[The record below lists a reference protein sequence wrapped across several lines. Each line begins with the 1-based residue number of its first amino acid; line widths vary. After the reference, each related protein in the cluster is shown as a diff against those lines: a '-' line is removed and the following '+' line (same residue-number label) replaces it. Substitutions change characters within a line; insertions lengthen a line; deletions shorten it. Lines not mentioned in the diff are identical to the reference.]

1 MPRGKWVL
9 FDTNVYVAALREGIR
24 GAAFARIRESAPR
37 TFLAS
42 VVSAELRAGA
52 VDQTGRSVVLEL
64 TDRFD
69 RLGRVVTP
77 EARSWSLA
85 GDVLGDIR
93 RREPGLRDK
102 IASLWD
108 KAPFPPLRSAPRF
121 PPLHPRGGSSCCAD
135 SCASISSRSRARS
148 SRPLPPGVPSS
159 SRRLPCSFI
168 G

>member
-1 MPRGKWVL
+1 MPRGKRVL
-9 FDTNVYVAALREGIR
+9 FDTNVYVAALREGVR

-52 VDQTGRSVVLEL
+52 VDETGRSVVLEL

-69 RLGRVVTP
+69 RLGRIVTP

-93 RREPGLRDK
+93 RREPGMRDK
-102 IASLWD
+102 IARLWND
-108 KAPFPPLRSAPRF
+108 ALIALSARQIGASVVTGNVGDFELLRRFVRFDLEPFES
-121 PPLHPRGGSSCCAD
+121 
-135 SCASISSRSRARS
+135 
-148 SRPLPPGVPSS
+148 
-159 SRRLPCSFI
+159 
-168 G
+168 

>member
-9 FDTNVYVAALREGIR
+9 FDTNVYVAALREGVR

-102 IASLWD
+102 IARLWND
-108 KAPFPPLRSAPRF
+108 VLIALSARQIGASVVTGNVEDFELLRRFVRFDLEPFET
-121 PPLHPRGGSSCCAD
+121 
-135 SCASISSRSRARS
+135 
-148 SRPLPPGVPSS
+148 
-159 SRRLPCSFI
+159 
-168 G
+168 

>member
-9 FDTNVYVAALREGIR
+9 FDTNVYVAALREGVR

-102 IASLWD
+102 IASLWND
-108 KAPFPPLRSAPRF
+108 ALIALSARQIGASVVTANVGDFELLRRFVRFDLEPFES
-121 PPLHPRGGSSCCAD
+121 
-135 SCASISSRSRARS
+135 
-148 SRPLPPGVPSS
+148 
-159 SRRLPCSFI
+159 
-168 G
+168 

>member
-9 FDTNVYVAALREGIR
+9 FDTNVYVAALREGVR

-64 TDRFD
+64 SKRFD

-93 RREPGLRDK
+93 RGEPGMRDK
-102 IASLWD
+102 IARLWND
-108 KAPFPPLRSAPRF
+108 ALIALSARQIGASVVTGNVGGFELLRRFVRFDLEPFER
-121 PPLHPRGGSSCCAD
+121 
-135 SCASISSRSRARS
+135 
-148 SRPLPPGVPSS
+148 
-159 SRRLPCSFI
+159 
-168 G
+168 

>member
-9 FDTNVYVAALREGIR
+9 FDTNVYVAALREGVR

-52 VDQTGRSVVLEL
+52 MDQTGRSVVLEL

-102 IASLWD
+102 IARLWND
-108 KAPFPPLRSAPRF
+108 ALIALSARQIGAAVVTGNVEDFELLRRFVRFDLEPFET
-121 PPLHPRGGSSCCAD
+121 
-135 SCASISSRSRARS
+135 
-148 SRPLPPGVPSS
+148 
-159 SRRLPCSFI
+159 
-168 G
+168 

>member
-9 FDTNVYVAALREGIR
+9 FDTNVYVAALREGVR

-64 TDRFD
+64 TERFD

-102 IASLWD
+102 IARLWND
-108 KAPFPPLRSAPRF
+108 ALIALSARQIGASVVTGNVGDFELLRRFVRFDLEPFE
-121 PPLHPRGGSSCCAD
+121 
-135 SCASISSRSRARS
+135 I
-148 SRPLPPGVPSS
+148 
-159 SRRLPCSFI
+159 
-168 G
+168 

>member
-1 MPRGKWVL
+1 MPRGKWIL
-9 FDTNVYVAALREGIR
+9 FDTNVYVAALREGVR

-37 TFLAS
+37 TFLAA

-69 RLGRVVTP
+69 RLGRIVTP

-93 RREPGLRDK
+93 RGEPGMRDK
-102 IASLWD
+102 IARLWND
-108 KAPFPPLRSAPRF
+108 ALIALSARQIGASVVTGNVGDFELLRRFVRFDLEPFER
-121 PPLHPRGGSSCCAD
+121 
-135 SCASISSRSRARS
+135 
-148 SRPLPPGVPSS
+148 
-159 SRRLPCSFI
+159 
-168 G
+168 

>member
-9 FDTNVYVAALREGIR
+9 FDTNVYVAALREGVR

-69 RLGRVVTP
+69 RLGRIVTP

-93 RREPGLRDK
+93 RREPGMRDK
-102 IASLWD
+102 IARLWND
-108 KAPFPPLRSAPRF
+108 ALIALSARQIGASVVTGNVGDFELLRRFVRFDLEPFET
-121 PPLHPRGGSSCCAD
+121 
-135 SCASISSRSRARS
+135 
-148 SRPLPPGVPSS
+148 
-159 SRRLPCSFI
+159 
-168 G
+168 

>member
-9 FDTNVYVAALREGIR
+9 FDTNVYVAALREGVR

-69 RLGRVVTP
+69 RLGRIVTP

-93 RREPGLRDK
+93 RREPGMRDK
-102 IASLWD
+102 IARLWND
-108 KAPFPPLRSAPRF
+108 ALIALSARQISASVVTGNVGDFELLRRFVRFDLEPFET
-121 PPLHPRGGSSCCAD
+121 
-135 SCASISSRSRARS
+135 
-148 SRPLPPGVPSS
+148 
-159 SRRLPCSFI
+159 
-168 G
+168 

>member
-1 MPRGKWVL
+1 MPRGRWVL
-9 FDTNVYVAALREGIR
+9 FDTNVYVAALREGVR
-24 GAAFARIRESAPR
+24 GAAFLRIRESAPR

-93 RREPGLRDK
+93 RREPGMRGK
-102 IASLWD
+102 IASLWND
-108 KAPFPPLRSAPRF
+108 ALIALSARQIGAAVVTGNVGDFELLRRFVRFDLEPFER
-121 PPLHPRGGSSCCAD
+121 
-135 SCASISSRSRARS
+135 
-148 SRPLPPGVPSS
+148 
-159 SRRLPCSFI
+159 
-168 G
+168 

>member
-9 FDTNVYVAALREGIR
+9 FDTNVYVAALREGVW

-64 TDRFD
+64 TERFD

-102 IASLWD
+102 ITSLWND
-108 KAPFPPLRSAPRF
+108 ALIALSARQIGAAVVTGNVGDFELLRRFVRFDLEPFES
-121 PPLHPRGGSSCCAD
+121 
-135 SCASISSRSRARS
+135 
-148 SRPLPPGVPSS
+148 
-159 SRRLPCSFI
+159 
-168 G
+168 

>member
-9 FDTNVYVAALREGIR
+9 FDTNVYVAALREGVR

-69 RLGRVVTP
+69 RLGRIVTP
-77 EARSWSLA
+77 EAKSWSLA

-93 RREPGLRDK
+93 RREPGMRDK
-102 IASLWD
+102 IARLWND
-108 KAPFPPLRSAPRF
+108 ALIALSARQIGASVVTGNVGDFELLRRFVRFDLEPFER
-121 PPLHPRGGSSCCAD
+121 
-135 SCASISSRSRARS
+135 
-148 SRPLPPGVPSS
+148 
-159 SRRLPCSFI
+159 
-168 G
+168 

>member
-9 FDTNVYVAALREGIR
+9 FDTNVYVAALREGVR

-42 VVSAELRAGA
+42 VVSAELRAGT

-85 GDVLGDIR
+85 SR
-93 RREPGLRDK
+93 TSSR
-102 IASLWD
+102 ASG
-108 KAPFPPLRSAPRF
+108 R
-121 PPLHPRGGSSCCAD
+121 
-135 SCASISSRSRARS
+135 SRSRHSAWWRA
-148 SRPLPPGVPSS
+148 PS
-159 SRRLPCSFI
+159 
-168 G
+168 GGTT

>member
-9 FDTNVYVAALREGIR
+9 FDTNVYAAAVREGVR

-69 RLGRVVTP
+69 RLGRIVTP

-85 GDVLGDIR
+85 GNVLGDIR
-93 RREPGLRDK
+93 RREPGMRDK
-102 IASLWD
+102 IARLWND
-108 KAPFPPLRSAPRF
+108 ALIALSARQIGASVVTGNMGDFELLRRFVRFDLEPFES
-121 PPLHPRGGSSCCAD
+121 
-135 SCASISSRSRARS
+135 
-148 SRPLPPGVPSS
+148 
-159 SRRLPCSFI
+159 
-168 G
+168 

>member
-9 FDTNVYVAALREGIR
+9 FDTNVYVAALREGVR

-69 RLGRVVTP
+69 RLGRIVTP

-93 RREPGLRDK
+93 RREPGMRDK
-102 IASLWD
+102 IARLWND
-108 KAPFPPLRSAPRF
+108 ALIALSARQIGASVVTGNVGGFELLRRFVRFDLEPFER
-121 PPLHPRGGSSCCAD
+121 
-135 SCASISSRSRARS
+135 
-148 SRPLPPGVPSS
+148 
-159 SRRLPCSFI
+159 
-168 G
+168 

>member
-9 FDTNVYVAALREGIR
+9 FDTNVYVAALREGVR
-24 GAAFARIRESAPR
+24 GAAFARIRQSAPR

-77 EARSWSLA
+77 EARAWSLA
-85 GDVLGDIR
+85 GDILGDIR
-93 RREPGLRDK
+93 RREPGMRDRIARLWNDALIALSARQIGASVVTGEVGDFELLRRFVRFD
-102 IASLWD
+102 LE
-108 KAPFPPLRSAPRF
+108 PFET
-121 PPLHPRGGSSCCAD
+121 
-135 SCASISSRSRARS
+135 
-148 SRPLPPGVPSS
+148 
-159 SRRLPCSFI
+159 
-168 G
+168 

>member
-9 FDTNVYVAALREGIR
+9 FDTNVYVAALREGVR

-93 RREPGLRDK
+93 RREPGMRDK
-102 IASLWD
+102 IARLWND
-108 KAPFPPLRSAPRF
+108 ALIALSARQIGAAVVTGNVEDFELLRRFVRFELEPFAT
-121 PPLHPRGGSSCCAD
+121 
-135 SCASISSRSRARS
+135 
-148 SRPLPPGVPSS
+148 
-159 SRRLPCSFI
+159 
-168 G
+168 

>member
-9 FDTNVYVAALREGIR
+9 FDTNVYVAALREGVR

-102 IASLWD
+102 IAGLWND
-108 KAPFPPLRSAPRF
+108 ALIALSARQIGASVVTGNVGDFELLRRFVRFDLEPFET
-121 PPLHPRGGSSCCAD
+121 
-135 SCASISSRSRARS
+135 
-148 SRPLPPGVPSS
+148 
-159 SRRLPCSFI
+159 
-168 G
+168 

>member
-1 MPRGKWVL
+1 MSTWPRFANGS
-9 FDTNVYVAALREGIR
+9 G
-24 GAAFARIRESAPR
+24 GAAFARIRELAPR

-93 RREPGLRDK
+93 RREPGLRDT
-102 IASLWD
+102 IARLWND
-108 KAPFPPLRSAPRF
+108 ALIALSARQIGASVVTGHVEDFELLRRFVRFDLEPFES
-121 PPLHPRGGSSCCAD
+121 
-135 SCASISSRSRARS
+135 
-148 SRPLPPGVPSS
+148 
-159 SRRLPCSFI
+159 
-168 G
+168 

>member
-93 RREPGLRDK
+93 RREPGMRDK
-102 IASLWD
+102 IARLWND
-108 KAPFPPLRSAPRF
+108 ALIALSARQIGASVVTGNVGDFELLRRFVRFDLEPFEK
-121 PPLHPRGGSSCCAD
+121 
-135 SCASISSRSRARS
+135 
-148 SRPLPPGVPSS
+148 
-159 SRRLPCSFI
+159 
-168 G
+168 

>member
-1 MPRGKWVL
+1 MPRGKWIL
-9 FDTNVYVAALREGIR
+9 FDTNVYVAALREGVR

-52 VDQTGRSVVLEL
+52 VDQTGRSVVLAL

-93 RREPGLRDK
+93 RGEPGLRDK
-102 IASLWD
+102 IASLWND
-108 KAPFPPLRSAPRF
+108 ALIALSARQIGASVVTANVADFELLRRFVRFDLEPFES
-121 PPLHPRGGSSCCAD
+121 
-135 SCASISSRSRARS
+135 
-148 SRPLPPGVPSS
+148 
-159 SRRLPCSFI
+159 
-168 G
+168 

>member
-9 FDTNVYVAALREGIR
+9 FDTNVYVAALREGVR

-52 VDQTGRSVVLEL
+52 VDRTGRTVVLEL

-69 RLGRVVTP
+69 RLGRIVTP

-93 RREPGLRDK
+93 RREPGMRDK
-102 IASLWD
+102 IARLWND
-108 KAPFPPLRSAPRF
+108 ALIALSARQIGASVVTGNVGDFALLRRFVRFDLEPFES
-121 PPLHPRGGSSCCAD
+121 
-135 SCASISSRSRARS
+135 
-148 SRPLPPGVPSS
+148 
-159 SRRLPCSFI
+159 
-168 G
+168 

>member
-9 FDTNVYVAALREGIR
+9 FDTNVYVAALREGVR

-102 IASLWD
+102 IARLWND
-108 KAPFPPLRSAPRF
+108 ALIALSARQIGASVVTGNVGDFELLRRFVRFDLEPFE
-121 PPLHPRGGSSCCAD
+121 
-135 SCASISSRSRARS
+135 I
-148 SRPLPPGVPSS
+148 
-159 SRRLPCSFI
+159 
-168 G
+168 

>member
-9 FDTNVYVAALREGIR
+9 FDTNVYVAALREGVR

-64 TDRFD
+64 TKRFD

-93 RREPGLRDK
+93 RREPGMRDRIARLWNDALIALSARQIGASVVTGEVGDFELLRRFVRFD
-102 IASLWD
+102 LE
-108 KAPFPPLRSAPRF
+108 PFET
-121 PPLHPRGGSSCCAD
+121 
-135 SCASISSRSRARS
+135 
-148 SRPLPPGVPSS
+148 
-159 SRRLPCSFI
+159 
-168 G
+168 